1 MVSKA
6 TIQIEDHPNLKNES
20 KRRFKRVQI
29 NLKNESYQIFQM
41 NHQKVNTEEDSE
53 ILKVLSQLQ
62 K

>member
-6 TIQIEDHPNLKNES
+6 TIQIEDHLNLKNES

-41 NHQKVNTEEDSE
+41 NHQKVNTEEGSE